1 MLDENLIALL
11 ADNGIEINRDL
22 CQNIDK
28 PSVRIV
34 YQRYISANDIIR
46 KIDLLCKDQSWVGP
60 NPSQTE
66 IIRLF
71 IAKSTWHKSYATK
84 IPPAERHEDMRAWLA
99 QEDGCLTD
107 TELWGEAKDNYV
119 MKDLE
124 EWLVERDGKKTKV
137 IGKAKAKDIVKGK
150 AKAQQTANTA
160 MGKGK
165 VQASTEKQEESRATK
180 TQHKKKTTR
189 G

>member
-1 MLDENLIALL
+1 MPSDSLSPKKGNRVLDEKLIALL

-28 PSVRIV
+28 PSLHIV
-34 YQRYISANDIIR
+34 YQRYISANDIIC
-46 KIDLLCKDQSWVGP
+46 KIDLLHKDQSWVGP

-84 IPPAERHEDMRAWLA
+84 IPPAEKHEDMRAWLA

-124 EWLVERDGKKTKV
+124 EWLVE
-137 IGKAKAKDIVKGK
+137 
-150 AKAQQTANTA
+150 
-160 MGKGK
+160 
-165 VQASTEKQEESRATK
+165 
-180 TQHKKKTTR
+180 
-189 G
+189 